1 MQSAIK
7 RFLLGLIVLAMLA
20 TVIVLAVGNLN
31 WTPARPLSAVQTLSS
46 PETVQSTGMAQ
57 TPTSGILSQDL
68 LADLYRTI
76 SPSVVNI
83 QVTQISTA
91 SSGFMIPGM
100 PAQGQGSG
108 WVWDDDGHI
117 VTNHHVVADA
127 SEIIVFFSNGHWAEA
142 ELVAADPQADL
153 AVLRVDAPA
162 SVELQPLALAESV
175 PPVGYYSLAFGSP
188 FGLAGTMTTG
198 IISAIGRSFSVGDGT
213 LSGAR
218 YSLPEVIQ
226 TDAAINP
233 GNSGGPLVNLNGEV
247 VGVNFAISSEV
258 RANSGVGFAIPV
270 SIVQRVIPALIEDGF
285 FRYPYLGI
293 AGTTITPQLVAE
305 GNLPANQLGVYV
317 SEIAGTPARQAGI
330 RQGDLITAIDDLE
343 VRSFEDLIG
352 YLITDTEPGQTVRLG
367 ILRNGRAQTVS
378 LTVGERPRG
387 SQP

>member
-7 RFLLGLIVLAMLA
+7 RFLLGIIVIGMLTA
-20 TVIVLAVGNLN
+20 VIVLAAGNLT
-31 WTPARPLSAVQTLSS
+31 WTPARPLNAVQKLASQ
-46 PETVQSTGMAQ
+46 ETVQSAGMAQ
-57 TPTSGILSQDL
+57 APTAGVLSQDL

-100 PAQGQGSG
+100 PAEGQGSG
-108 WVWDDDGHI
+108 WVWDDEGHI
-117 VTNHHVVADA
+117 VTNNHVVEDA
-127 SEIIVFFSNGHWAEA
+127 SEIIVYFSNGHWAEA

-153 AVLRVDAPA
+153 AVLRVDPPA
-162 SVELQPLALAESV
+162 NVALQPLALAESV
-175 PPVGYYSLAFGSP
+175 PPVGYYTLAFGSP

-213 LSGAR
+213 MSGAR

-233 GNSGGPLVNLNGEV
+233 GNSGGPLVNISGEV
-247 VGVNFAISSEV
+247 VGVNFAIRSEV

-270 SIVQRVIPALIEDGF
+270 SIVRRVVPALIEDGF
-285 FRYPYLGI
+285 FRYSYLGI
-293 AGTTITPQLVAE
+293 AGGTITPQLATQ
-305 GNLPANQLGVYV
+305 GNIPANTLGVYV
-317 SEIAGTPARQAGI
+317 SQIAGTPARQAGI
-330 RQGDLITAIDDLE
+330 LEGDIITAIDGMA
-343 VRSFEDLIG
+343 VRNFEDLIG
-352 YLITDTEPGQTVRLG
+352 YLITNTEPGQTVQLDV
-367 ILRNGRAQTVS
+367 LRNGREQTVS

-387 SQP
+387 SSQ

>member
-1 MQSAIK
+1 
-7 RFLLGLIVLAMLA
+7 
-20 TVIVLAVGNLN
+20 
-31 WTPARPLSAVQTLSS
+31 
-46 PETVQSTGMAQ
+46 
-57 TPTSGILSQDL
+57 
-68 LADLYRTI
+68 
-76 SPSVVNI
+76 
-83 QVTQISTA
+83 
-91 SSGFMIPGM
+91 
-100 PAQGQGSG
+100 
-108 WVWDDDGHI
+108 
-117 VTNHHVVADA
+117 
-127 SEIIVFFSNGHWAEA
+127 
-142 ELVAADPQADL
+142 
-153 AVLRVDAPA
+153 
-162 SVELQPLALAESV
+162 
-175 PPVGYYSLAFGSP
+175 
-188 FGLAGTMTTG
+188 
-198 IISAIGRSFSVGDGT
+198 
-213 LSGAR
+213 
-218 YSLPEVIQ
+218 
-226 TDAAINP
+226 
-233 GNSGGPLVNLNGEV
+233 LVNLNGEV